1 MENKAKGLF
10 EFGPF
15 RLEAA
20 ERRLSRDGAEPVQLP
35 PKVFDLLVL
44 LVENRGRLLDK
55 SFLLESLWPG
65 TFVEEANLSVNVS
78 LLRKALGDGVGET
91 YIETV
96 PKRGYRFVANV
107 TEVTGRAE
115 VAEAIPATV
124 ESAAKSEILA
134 PQGPA
139 HRRRWWVWVGAG
151 GLILLVVLGWLV
163 WRGILGGS
171 RAPQIHSIA
180 VLPWPVTSSLGG
192 GWVTR

>member
-124 ESAAKSEILA
+124 EARLNLKSWHPRGQHIE
-134 PQGPA
+134 
-139 HRRRWWVWVGAG
+139 GAG
-151 GLILLVVLGWLV
+151 GFG
-163 WRGILGGS
+163 
-171 RAPQIHSIA
+171 
-180 VLPWPVTSSLGG
+180 
-192 GWVTR
+192 